1 MIDYKKLAGENI
13 AELVPYK
20 PGKPIKEL
28 ERELGISNS
37 VKLAS
42 NENPVGPSPKAL
54 QAITDLMPELSR
66 YPLGDVFYLREAL
79 AAKLGVSGDKL
90 IFGTGSNEIIE
101 LVIRT
106 FLKDD
111 EHVLSPAPS
120 FSVYGIISQAA
131 GFSCNWVPV
140 KSDFK
145 FDFEALAGAIN
156 KKTRIIFL
164 ANPNNPTGEFFTKA
178 ELEGFL
184 KKVPSDV
191 IVVMDEAYVE
201 YVDAADFPDTL
212 ELMKDY
218 RNLFIMRTFSKAY
231 GLAAIRVGYA
241 IGDEEAIDLLNRVR
255 QPFNTNMVAQVAAQA
270 ALADEDHLKK
280 VLKENKDGKEYL
292 YAEFEKLGLSYVPTQ
307 ANFIL
312 VNVKDGEKVFN
323 ELLKKGVIV
332 RYLGPGLAEYVRTSV
347 GTKEENEIFIE
358 KLKEV
363 LPHG

>member
-1 MIDYKKLAGENI
+1 MIDYKKLAGKNI
-13 AELVPYK
+13 VELVPYK
-20 PGKPIKEL
+20 PGKPVKEL
-28 ERELGISNS
+28 ERELGIANS
-37 VKLAS
+37 IKLAS

-54 QAITDLMPELSR
+54 AAITELMPELSR
-66 YPLGDVFYLREAL
+66 YPLGDAFYLRETL
-79 AAKLGVSGDKL
+79 AKKLGVSGDKL

-131 GFSCNWVPV
+131 GFSCKWVPV
-140 KSDFK
+140 KLDFK
-145 FDFEALAGAIN
+145 FDFQALADAIED
-156 KKTRIIFL
+156 KTRIIFL

-184 KKVPSDV
+184 KKVPEDV

-201 YVDAADFPDTL
+201 YVDADDFPETVDL
-212 ELMKDY
+212 LKDY
-218 RNLFIMRTFSKAY
+218 RNLFVMRTFSKAY

-241 IGDEEAIDLLNRVR
+241 IADEEAIDLLNRVR
-255 QPFNTNMVAQVAAQA
+255 QPFNTNMVAQVAAKA
-270 ALADEDHLKK
+270 ALEDSAHLET
-280 VLKENKDGKEYL
+280 VLKENKDGKEFL

-312 VNVKDGEKVFN
+312 VKVGEGEKVFN

-332 RYLGPGLAEYVRTSV
+332 RYLGPGLAEYVRVSI
-347 GTKEENEIFIE
+347 GTKEENEIFIA

-363 LPHG
+363 LA